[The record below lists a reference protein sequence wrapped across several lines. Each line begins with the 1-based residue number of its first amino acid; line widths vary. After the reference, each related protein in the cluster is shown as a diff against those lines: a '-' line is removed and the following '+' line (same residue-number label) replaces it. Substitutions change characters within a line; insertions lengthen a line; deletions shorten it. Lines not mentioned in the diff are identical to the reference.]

1 MYIFNKDRGFGR
13 FGKNCDLNPQYLCI
27 ALFEFK
33 SDSSFVLSF
42 IEHRNKRI
50 SIFWICCKNWNSW
63 EIKKK
68 PTSVSTENAKLQ
80 LFIKMPYVNQHIH
93 NRIKFSILHNEP
105 FYTEALDI
113 IIIQK
118 IFWNNVIFSLSYRRK
133 TFGTSVETGRHWRI

>member
-42 IEHRNKRI
+42 IDI
-50 SIFWICCKNWNSW
+50 ATSGYLFFWICCKNWNSW

-80 LFIKMPYVNQHIH
+80 LFVKMPYVNQHIH
-93 NRIKFSILHNEP
+93 NRIKFSILYNEP